1 MSRTKKTFSIL
12 GIVLLSAFFYLGVW
26 PFIVGGSHM
35 ESFCR
40 SLTAGLSVAE
50 LDKLAS
56 EKGYR
61 LTTVSKEQRALVH
74 DSRSMGRFLCEVE
87 FREGQLTSAKYIF
100 ND

>member
-1 MSRTKKTFSIL
+1 MSRKKTIFSIL
-12 GIVLLSAFFYLGVW
+12 GTTLLGAIFYLGVW

-35 ESFCR
+35 ETFCR
-40 SLTAGLSVAE
+40 SLTAELSVAE
-50 LDKLAS
+50 LDKLVA

-61 LTTVSKEQRALVH
+61 ITTMPKEQRAIIH

-87 FREGQLTSAKYIF
+87 FREGRLTMAKSTY

>member
-1 MSRTKKTFSIL
+1 MSKTKTILSFL
-12 GIVLLSAFFYLGVW
+12 GIALLGALFYLGVW

-35 ESFCR
+35 ESFCH
-40 SLTAGLSVAE
+40 SLTAGIPVAE
-50 LDKLAS
+50 LDKLVA

-61 LTTVSKEQRALVH
+61 LTAVSKEQRAFVH

-87 FREGQLTSAKYIF
+87 FRDGRLATAKYTF